1 MAKSGKKLLGLTTL
15 SFSLKEARI
24 AVPQSVILK
33 ANSDFQKKCEFP
45 NQNNTN
51 KENETIKTIKPKNS
65 KYK

>member
-1 MAKSGKKLLGLTTL
+1 MAKLGQKLFGQTL
-15 SFSLKEARI
+15 ISFSLKEARI

-33 ANSDFQKKCEFP
+33 ANSDFQKECEFP